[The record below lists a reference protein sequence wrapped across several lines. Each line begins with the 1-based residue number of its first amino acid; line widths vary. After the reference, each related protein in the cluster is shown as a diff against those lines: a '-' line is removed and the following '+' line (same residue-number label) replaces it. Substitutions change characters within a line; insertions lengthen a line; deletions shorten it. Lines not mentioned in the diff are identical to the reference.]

1 MSLVQHVFQ
10 VFQSTFSRVTVQL
23 MPVTRVHCGISA
35 CKQSALCCY
44 DGFCT
49 NLCCAIV

>member
-1 MSLVQHVFQ
+1 VDMSLVQHMFQ
-10 VFQSTFSRVTVQL
+10 VFQSTFS
-23 MPVTRVHCGISA
+23 RVHCGISA

-49 NLCCAIV
+49 NLCCANV